1 MTASSRPE
9 RRLAPCSRSSR
20 RGLSS
25 PELAARPGATAS
37 LDDQLRRNGN
47 ALIVGIFYKMRQN
60 DKSNR
65 ALTKHLADQDPDRI
79 MSENEA
85 CRILGISRP
94 TLYRHGGAMPRIR
107 LSPGRV
113 GYRVGDLLKFLRA
126 SAEKHVARTNAGT
139 RGAASRF
146 RAPLPHHDVSDEE
159 PGIVEPVKVKVTPD
173 TICGSVAGD
182 PDVREADARLD
193 RATPSTHRNL
203 VHARLAAQARAGIAP
218 EDRAPL
224 HSAQVEEYLL
234 PIIFR
239 MGQGDEQATVAKL
252 RSDLRRLYGEYAE
265 TVLSFMLRTYR
276 HGGTEALLEA
286 AMATA
291 AAA

>member
-1 MTASSRPE
+1 
-9 RRLAPCSRSSR
+9 
-20 RGLSS
+20 
-25 PELAARPGATAS
+25 
-37 LDDQLRRNGN
+37 
-47 ALIVGIFYKMRQN
+47 MRQN
-60 DKSNR
+60 EKSNA

-79 MSENEA
+79 VSVIEA

-94 TLYRHGGAMPRIR
+94 TLYRHGGAKPRIR

-113 GYRVGDLLKFLRA
+113 GYRVGDLLKFLR
-126 SAEKHVARTNAGT
+126 EKHVARTNAGK

-146 RAPLPHHDVSDEE
+146 HAPLPRHDVSAEE
-159 PGIVEPVKVKVTPD
+159 PGIVEPVKMKVTPD
-173 TICGSVAGD
+173 TICGSVAND
-182 PDVREADARLD
+182 PDVREADARWD

-239 MGQGDEQATVAKL
+239 MGRGDEQATVAKL
-252 RSDLRRLYGEYAE
+252 RSDLRRLYGEHAE

-286 AMATA
+286 ALATA